1 VTDIERAVRAQ
12 LVTIVQ
18 STQTEFRAFGR
29 TVKVRQMGR
38 LHQVLGV
45 YRTTEHGSYH
55 QAREEAIARL
65 ARAEEQARHN
75 AETSHD
81 GLIFGMEG
89 F

>member
-1 VTDIERAVRAQ
+1 VCILDAGHDGDHCTTINRAVRAQ

-18 STQTEFRAFGR
+18 ATQTEFRA
-29 TVKVRQMGR
+29 
-38 LHQVLGV
+38 

-65 ARAEEQARHN
+65 ARAEAQSRHMVATN
-75 AETSHD
+75 CD
-81 GLIFGMEG
+81 GLIFSMEG

>member
-29 TVKVRQMGR
+29 VVRVRQQGR

-45 YRTTEHGSYH
+45 YRTTMGRRWQRMGDH
-55 QAREEAIARL
+55 QGFRRRDRWMGGRL
-65 ARAEEQARHN
+65 GGVCSTAP
-75 AETSHD
+75 
-81 GLIFGMEG
+81 GKV
-89 F
+89 

>member
-29 TVKVRQMGR
+29 VVRVRQQGR

-55 QAREEAIARL
+55 QAREDAIARL
-65 ARAEEQARHN
+65 ARAEAQARHM
-75 AETSHD
+75 AETSCD
-81 GLIFGMEG
+81 GLLPGVP
-89 F
+89 